1 MVDPA
6 GVNCPDVFTEFD
18 HKCAGDRIIQLEK
31 ENKQIGKELKELS
44 KKVTRL
50 EKKIQK
56 LKKEI

>member
-6 GVNCPDVFTEFD
+6 GVNCTDVFTEFD
-18 HKCAGDRIIQLEK
+18 RKCVGDRIKQLEK